1 MDKSDTQQS
10 ETRLGEFWKGIQ
22 GVFPLL
28 FGVFPFGMIFG
39 ALSMKS
45 GLGQAPSQAMSS
57 IVFAGSSQFMFTQMY
72 SAAAPGI
79 VIILAVIVINLR
91 HALYSVS
98 IASYTHD
105 LSKGW
110 KALLAYLLTDE
121 AFVTAAAHYDKVGI
135 TKKAHWYFLGAGLGL
150 WSIWQISTAL
160 GISLGT
166 VIPSDWPLDF
176 FLPLT
181 FIAMVVPMLKDKATV
196 GSALAAGIV
205 ALAAFALPFKL
216 SIVLAAFV
224 GIVAGLL
231 LEKRS

>member
-1 MDKSDTQQS
+1 MEDSSIIKV
-10 ETRLGEFWKGIQ
+10 ETRLGEFWRGVQ
-22 GVFPLL
+22 GVVPLL

-39 ALSMKS
+39 ALSMKA
-45 GLGQAPSQAMSS
+45 GLGVVPSQMMSS

-72 SAAAPGI
+72 SAATPGL

-98 IASYTHD
+98 IASYVKD

-121 AFVTAAAHYDKVGI
+121 AFVTAAAHYEKEGV
-135 TKKAHWYFLGAGLGL
+135 TPRSHWYFLGAGVGL
-150 WSIWQISTAL
+150 WTIWQVSTFL

-196 GSALAAGIV
+196 GAALAAGVV
-205 ALAAFALPFKL
+205 AVVAFTLPYKL

-224 GIVAGLL
+224 GIIAGLW